1 MLLNGLNGMS
11 KNLNISVIGGGSWAT
26 ALVKMLTENVDE
38 VTWWMRSNSKI
49 TYLKEFGRN
58 PRYLPSVKFDTD
70 RIELTNDLSYAMKKG
85 DIIIMAT
92 PSAFVYDL
100 FKDFDCT
107 GYENKIIVSAIKGI
121 IAAYH
126 SIPAR
131 YFHKQFNVPYDS
143 IAMISGPCH
152 AEEVAMERLSY
163 LTIACQ
169 DLDKA
174 EVVAKLLATRYIH
187 THTSDDLFGTELSA
201 VMKNIFAVASGICHG
216 LGYGDNFQAV
226 LMSNSIL
233 EIERFVD
240 KVNPI
245 HRDVKTSAYLGD
257 LLVTSYSQFSR
268 NRNFGSMIGK
278 GYSVKSAMMEM
289 NMVAEGYYAAKS
301 IMAMNERF
309 EVDLPICE
317 AVYNIVYDNIAPAI
331 EMSILSDKLV

>member
-1 MLLNGLNGMS
+1 MS
-11 KNLNISVIGGGSWAT
+11 KQPNITVIGGGSWAT
-26 ALVKMLTENVDE
+26 ALMKMLTENLDQ
-38 VTWWMRSNSKI
+38 VTWWMRSESKLVYI
-49 TYLKEFGRN
+49 REFGRN
-58 PRYLPSVKFDTD
+58 PRYLPSVKFDVEKLD
-70 RIELTNDLSYAMKKG
+70 LTNDLEYAMRRA

-107 GYENKIIVSAIKGI
+107 GYEDKIIVSAIKGI

-163 LTIACQ
+163 LTIACTDQ
-169 DLDKA
+169 AKA

-187 THTSDDLFGTELSA
+187 TTTSDDLFGTELSA

-226 LMSNSIL
+226 LVSNAIL

-240 KVNPI
+240 AVSPV

-257 LLVTSYSQFSR
+257 LLVTAYSQFSR
-268 NRNFGSMIGK
+268 NRTFGSMVGK

-301 IMAMNERF
+301 IIEMNKKFQVEI
-309 EVDLPICE
+309 PICQ

-331 EMSILSDKLV
+331 EMSILSDKLI

>member
-1 MLLNGLNGMS
+1 MDKEL
-11 KNLNISVIGGGSWAT
+11 KVSVIGGGSWAT
-26 ALVKMLTENVDE
+26 AIMKMLTENLNE
-38 VTWWMRSNSKI
+38 VTWWMRSESKI
-49 TYLKEFGRN
+49 TYLREFGRN
-58 PRYLPSVKFDTD
+58 PRYLPAVKFDTSKID
-70 RIELTNDLSYAMKKG
+70 LTSDLAYAMKKS
-85 DIIIMAT
+85 DILIMAT

-100 FKDFDCT
+100 FKDFDCE
-107 GYENKIIVSAIKGI
+107 GYEDKIIVSAIKGI
-121 IAAYH
+121 ISEYH

-143 IAMISGPCH
+143 ICMISGPCH

-163 LTIACQ
+163 LTIACSDQ
-169 DLDKA
+169 EKA
-174 EVVAKLLATRYIH
+174 EAVAKILATQYIH
-187 THTSDDLFGTELSA
+187 TTTSDDLVGTELSA
-201 VMKNIFAVASGICHG
+201 IMKNIFAVASGICHG

-240 KVNPI
+240 VVSPI

-257 LLVTSYSQFSR
+257 LLVTGYSQFSR

-301 IMAMNERF
+301 IMTMNQHY

-317 AVYNIVYDNIAPAI
+317 AVYNIVYDNIAPTI
-331 EMSILSDKLV
+331 EMSILSHKLI